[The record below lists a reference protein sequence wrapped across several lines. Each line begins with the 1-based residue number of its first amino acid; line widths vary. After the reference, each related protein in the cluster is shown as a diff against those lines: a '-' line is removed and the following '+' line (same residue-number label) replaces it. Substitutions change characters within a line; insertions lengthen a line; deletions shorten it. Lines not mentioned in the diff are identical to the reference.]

1 MGHLSDRINQLIE
14 NYFSQP
20 AARQEPDG
28 EKSYYLIVGLGN
40 PGREYQQNR
49 HNVGFM
55 LLDGLAARLGV
66 TFSRVE
72 SKALVTKGEYNGRK
86 LILAK
91 PQTYMNLSGQAVV
104 SLVNF
109 YKIPLERLLV
119 AYDDVDL
126 PLGTIRIRPN
136 GGSAGQKGMA
146 SVVEC
151 LGTQE
156 IPRLRIGIH
165 RPPGRM
171 GAASYVLHD
180 FSPVE
185 QETIQPT
192 LERAI
197 EAVLTFVS
205 EDLVTAMNRYNS
217 SGGSRGA

>member
-1 MGHLSDRINQLIE
+1 
-14 NYFSQP
+14 
-20 AARQEPDG
+20 
-28 EKSYYLIVGLGN
+28 
-40 PGREYQQNR
+40 
-49 HNVGFM
+49 M
-55 LLDGLAARLGV
+55 LLDGLAAQLGA

-109 YKIPLERLLV
+109 YKISLERLLV

-146 SVVEC
+146 SVIEC

-156 IPRLRIGIH
+156 IPPLAHRNSPPAWTDGRRH
-165 RPPGRM
+165 VRPP
-171 GAASYVLHD
+171 
-180 FSPVE
+180 
-185 QETIQPT
+185 
-192 LERAI
+192 
-197 EAVLTFVS
+197 
-205 EDLVTAMNRYNS
+205 
-217 SGGSRGA
+217 